1 MFKQQT
7 ILKAGSLSL
16 LSLALTLPA
25 QAEWEKGDS
34 APSVYLNYNGESG
47 QCEYS
52 DMMVN
57 TIRADQSLINTYF
70 ASIGGGLTKVGEKT
84 RAEGGYYMGIQETST
99 LGKKNI
105 RFSIWNPRIYLNRKD
120 GSNTSLS
127 KGTYSIQEGETITSG
142 NELIYKAEKDSR
154 ISITINNDII
164 KGIDEE
170 TADTLFTANEE
181 NSLTPDFQCPGS
193 DFSRFTGEGRGGTCC
208 LTKNNLWDLGTPY
221 SFVAKVWEAGIS
233 KFGLWVFNHT
243 KQEWMHLVTFRYPDS
258 DMKFNSNFYSF
269 VEDYSQNSSV
279 PYATGKDAHQFH
291 ATNGWNRGIDG
302 NWYFKKKAEV
312 GQVGSDS
319 VKNEGRCWK
328 YYYNYDSGV
337 DTDGFY
343 LISGDT
349 STHPTNK
356 YGSVLNHVAEN
367 PFANL
372 TEPNFA
378 PLSIK
383 KFELVGDSISWEIA
397 SSGAPQFSCAYEVID
412 SMGNVVLSDTT
423 INSERRSFP
432 VSTETLNGSC
442 RFVLKLTDIF
452 DKVYTAEFTHNFSS
466 EEEPCSQ
473 LLSSVTAN
481 SWGTMIDVPV
491 NASSEIV
498 ELKIVNPDGELADAS
513 VVFGPQEMHGP
524 HTHSLYLPTQF
535 LSDNAQY
542 FLVAKVGDQQCKA
555 AFQKNFG
562 LINDAQEISLDNIY
576 ADGNS
581 VNFTITTPVAGDAY
595 ATVTTL
601 EGIEIAKQYFYMN
614 SGTNIYNLY
623 APIQSGATYILN
635 VYSIGEPI
643 QGKFIVK

>member
-1 MFKQQT
+1 M
-7 ILKAGSLSL
+7 KAGSLSL

-25 QAEWEKGDS
+25 QASWEKGDS
-34 APSVYLNYNGESG
+34 APSVYLRYNYEWG

-57 TIRADQSLINTYF
+57 TIRADQSLFNTYF

-84 RAEGGYYMGIQETST
+84 RNEDGYYMGIQETDT
-99 LGKKNI
+99 LGNKNI
-105 RFSIWNPRIYLNRKD
+105 RFSIWNPYLYLNK
-120 GSNTSLS
+120 SNGGQTRLTPD
-127 KGTYSIQEGETITSG
+127 TYDVLQGETITSG
-142 NELIYKAEKDSR
+142 NELIYKVEKDSR
-154 ISITINNDII
+154 IIITVDNDII
-164 KGIDEE
+164 TGIDEE
-170 TADTLFTANEE
+170 TKDTLFVANEK
-181 NSLTPDFQCPGS
+181 NSLTPDYQHTGS
-193 DFSRFTGEGRGGTCC
+193 NFSRFTGEGRGGTCC
-208 LTKNNLWDLGTPY
+208 LTEKDLWDLGTSY
-221 SFVAKVWEAGIS
+221 SFVTKVWEAGENS
-233 KFGLWVFNHT
+233 KFGLWVYDHA
-243 KQEWMHLVTFRYPDS
+243 KQTWRHLVTFRYPDNN
-258 DMKFNSNFYSF
+258 MKFNSNFYSF
-269 VEDYSQNSSV
+269 VEDYSQSSAD
-279 PYATGKDAHQFH
+279 PYATGKYAHQFH
-291 ATNGWNRGIDG
+291 ANNGWNRGIDG
-302 NWYFKKKAEV
+302 NWYFKKNAEV
-312 GQVGSDS
+312 TGVAGDS
-319 VKNEGRCWK
+319 VVDKGRCWK
-328 YYYNYDSGV
+328 YYHNYDSGV
-337 DTDGFY
+337 DADGFY

-356 YGSVLNHVAEN
+356 YGSVLNHLEGN
-367 PFANL
+367 QYANL

-378 PLSIK
+378 PLSIE

-397 SSGAPQFSCAYEVID
+397 SSGAPQFFCAYEVFD
-412 SMGNVVLSDTT
+412 STGYVVLSDTT